1 MAEDSTVLSS
11 AHQCKNS
18 GTFLAPCEYARYFL
32 MNLTNPNVPNTSF
45 THVSPFLI
53 HKALLSI
60 LGEVASV
67 KKLRSGDLL
76 VEVSSAKQAT
86 ILSTCTTMCSFN
98 ITVTPHRSLN
108 TSRGVISE
116 TEFINDTEDMIL
128 DNLQSQ
134 NVTSVRRIKIRRDGK
149 LIPTKHLILTFASAK
164 LPTEIKMAWINCPVR
179 PYIPNPL
186 RCYQCQ
192 RFGHSKTSCRGRPV
206 CAHCSS
212 TEHEDT
218 SCELPPLCVNCKGD
232 HAAYARSCPKWSQE
246 KEIQSIKVLQNLT
259 FNEARRIVTARTP
272 RPGVS
277 YSAAA
282 KTSYRTVS
290 TQTDSSI
297 SSTPQQTKQN
307 PKFNFT
313 GPSTSHRSVSKS
325 PPPKTSRMTS
335 PEKPRPALKQRP
347 NIKLPPSLKPGIPKK
362 NKDPKFIQIAKKSTS
377 DILQK
382 MDTEI
387 TLHPSDDE
395 SVFDDPPM
403 DVTSKSKFKS
413 KS

>member
-1 MAEDSTVLSS
+1 
-11 AHQCKNS
+11 
-18 GTFLAPCEYARYFL
+18 
-32 MNLTNPNVPNTSF
+32 
-45 THVSPFLI
+45 
-53 HKALLSI
+53 
-60 LGEVASV
+60 
-67 KKLRSGDLL
+67 
-76 VEVSSAKQAT
+76 
-86 ILSTCTTMCSFN
+86 
-98 ITVTPHRSLN
+98 
-108 TSRGVISE
+108 
-116 TEFINDTEDMIL
+116 MIL
-128 DNLQSQ
+128 NNLQSQ

-164 LPTEIKMAWINCPVR
+164 LPTAIKMAWINCPVR
-179 PYIPNPL
+179 PYVPNPL

-192 RFGHSKTSCRGRPV
+192 RFGHSKTSFRGRPV
-206 CAHCSS
+206 CARCSS
-212 TEHEDT
+212 TDHEDT
-218 SCELPPLCVNCKGD
+218 SCELPPLCINCKGD

-246 KEIQSIKVLQNLT
+246 KEIQSVKVLQNLT

-282 KTSYRTVS
+282 KTSYCTLS

-297 SSTPQQTKQN
+297 LSTLQLTKQN
-307 PKFNFT
+307 PQFNFT
-313 GPSTSHRSVSKS
+313 GPSTSCRPVSKS

-335 PEKPRPALKQRP
+335 PEKPRPALKQRS

-362 NKDPKFIQIAKKSTS
+362 NKDPKFIQIVKKSTS

-395 SVFDDPPM
+395 SIFDDPPM

-413 KS
+413 KG